1 MAESTCD
8 EARETIEQW
17 LVTYSL
23 DHFSKFI
30 SLRDEF
36 RWDLDAGHDRGS
48 MTRIEL
54 SVIFSL

>member
-1 MAESTCD
+1 MNLWSMAESTCD

-36 RWDLDAGHDRGS
+36 R
-48 MTRIEL
+48 
-54 SVIFSL
+54 